1 MQRGCRTN
9 RQFESVWGEHE
20 GGLQRV
26 GVGEGSKVFL
36 KEREVASGVIGAGNT
51 WRALNAGHVCLDP
64 LGEHQPN
71 SAGSMVA
78 TIMWFSVLKQRT
90 SSLLIM
96 TLGGRSPT
104 VRTSLYPCTVPFSS
118 DHLLAIPWILQIVL
132 SLCLCTCFSS
142 AQHAF
147 FPFFSNF

>member
-132 SLCLCTCFSS
+132 SLYLCTCFSS